1 MRAILDNIP
10 EILMERQ
17 QPVSDKLGL
26 PFGAGGAA
34 FLEDVRDKDFFVE
47 LSFIKSSQQKPRDFS
62 AFLDQQRAS
71 HDFAVVYLFGHK
83 FSFFDSIEY

>member
-1 MRAILDNIP
+1 
-10 EILMERQ
+10 MERQ
-17 QPVSDKLGL
+17 KPVPKKLGL
-26 PFGAGGAA
+26 ALGAGGTA
-34 FLEDVRDKDFFVE
+34 FLEDIRDEDFFVE

-71 HDFAVVYLFGHK
+71 HDFSVVYSFGHK